1 MKDRA
6 RPGIEKVCD
15 AGLRRLWPDNPVAGK
30 LEERRKQAEAGFG
43 GEERV
48 DSVLAEYR
56 HPGPIRIIPDV
67 GLVCGSRFQLDVL
80 VLTQSWACLLEVKNI
95 SGRSVIKDIPPQL
108 VRITKDGREE
118 ALGSPF
124 AQLDS
129 NLMLFR
135 DWLHERNTPIP
146 VYGAVVFAYPS
157 QMVEAAAATH
167 PILFPNRIPF
177 FLRNLPGRPLLD
189 EHDLN
194 ELTRQ
199 VLVSHEP
206 FVQRPLCTMYPQV
219 TERTVRTGV
228 MCTACGE
235 FGMRWRDRAW
245 HCSCSCSCISRSAH
259 VKAIQ
264 DWFHIFSGGMTNE
277 ECRRFLE
284 VEDRHA
290 ARRMMKSAGL
300 IEKGKADGK
309 PIINHDFG
317 ALREGAL
324 F

>member
-1 MKDRA
+1 MIMKDRA

-15 AGLRRLWPDNPVAGK
+15 AVLLRLWPDNLVAGK
-30 LEERRKQAEAGFG
+30 LEERRKQAEAGFR

-56 HPGPIRIIPDV
+56 HPGPIRIIPDLR
-67 GLVCGSRFQLDVL
+67 LVCGSRFQLDAL

-95 SGRSVIKDIPPQL
+95 SGRSVIRDIPPQL

-157 QMVEAAAATH
+157 QIVEAAVAPH
-167 PILFPNRIPF
+167 PILFPNRISF
-177 FLRNLPGRPLLD
+177 FLRNLSGRPLLD
-189 EHDLN
+189 EHELN

-199 VLVSHEP
+199 VLASHEP
-206 FVQRPLCTMYPQV
+206 YVQRPLCTMYPQV
-219 TERTVRTGV
+219 TKKDIRTGV
-228 MCTACGE
+228 MCTVCGE
-235 FGMRWRDRAW
+235 FGMRWHNRAW
-245 HCSCSCSCISRSAH
+245 HCRCESISRSAH
-259 VKAIQ
+259 VKAIG

-300 IEKGKADGK
+300 IENGKGRWKTY
-309 PIINHDFG
+309 HQQ
-317 ALREGAL
+317 
-324 F
+324 